1 MRTVAVPA
9 ASGRPGIWQTYC
21 AMIAWPR
28 KISRI
33 RRKASDDLPGVTAT
47 ARLDRRTK
55 NLATRLCPGDIAI
68 IDHVDLD
75 LTGADVLIGRH
86 VAAVVN
92 VAQSISGRYPNR
104 GPQLLVEAG
113 IPLIDDVGPE
123 VFDRVREGQCVRLD
137 GDTLYIGEQVVAKG
151 RQQDAS
157 SVAAAMAEAKAK
169 VAAEI
174 EAFATNTLE
183 YIKHEYPL
191 LIDGIGLP
199 ALRTKLDGRDVLVVL
214 RGYHHREDIA
224 ALRSYIRERKPAM
237 VGVDGGA
244 DALLEAGY
252 RPDLIVGDMDSVSD
266 RALTCG
272 AEVVVHAYPDG
283 RAPGLPRVQA
293 LGLEPVLCPA
303 AGTSEDIALLIA
315 DEMGAS
321 LIVAVGMHHTAVEF
335 LDKGRA
341 GMASTF
347 LTRLRVDDKIVDAK
361 GVSRLYQ
368 SRISATAVIPLVL
381 AAAMTVVVALV
392 VLPAGQIFFRYLG
405 TELQTF
411 WYWLTG
417 LF

>member
-1 MRTVAVPA
+1 VTGPP
-9 ASGRPGIWQTYC
+9 ASGKGGIWQTCC
-21 AMIAWPR
+21 AMIARLR
-28 KISRI
+28 KGSRI
-33 RRKASDDLPGVTAT
+33 RRKASDDLPGVIAT

-55 NLATRLCPGDIAI
+55 TLASRLRPGDIAI
-68 IDHVDLD
+68 IDHADLD
-75 LTGADVLIGRH
+75 LTGADALIGRQ

-92 VAQSISGRYPNR
+92 AARSISGRYPNR
-104 GPQLLVEAG
+104 GPQLLIEAG

-137 GDTLYIGEQVVAKG
+137 GDTLYAGEQVVAKG
-151 RQQDAS
+151 RQQDAD
-157 SVAAAMAEAKAK
+157 SVASAMAEAK
-169 VAAEI
+169 VNVSAEI

-183 YIKHEYPL
+183 YIKSEYPL

-199 ALRTKLDGRDVLVVL
+199 ELRTKLSGRDVLVVL

-224 ALRSYIRERKPAM
+224 ALRAFIRDRRPAM

-252 RPDLIVGDMDSVSD
+252 RPDMIVGDMDSVSD

-283 RAPGLPRVQA
+283 EAPGLARVRA
-293 LGLEPVLCPA
+293 LGLDPVLCPA

-368 SRISATAVIPLVL
+368 SPVPAKVIIPLVL
-381 AAAMTVVVALV
+381 AAAVAVAVALK
-392 VLPAGQIFFRYLG
+392 VLPGGQIVLRY
-405 TELQTF
+405 F
-411 WYWLTG
+411 WGWLTG

>member
-1 MRTVAVPA
+1 
-9 ASGRPGIWQTYC
+9 
-21 AMIAWPR
+21 
-28 KISRI
+28 
-33 RRKASDDLPGVTAT
+33 VTAT

-55 NLATRLCPGDIAI
+55 NLATRLRAGDIAI

-75 LTGADVLIGRH
+75 MTGADALAGCG

-92 VAQSISGRYPNR
+92 VARSISGRYPNR
-104 GPQLLVEAG
+104 GPQLLIEAG

-123 VFDRVREGQCVRLD
+123 VFDRVAEGQSVRLE
-137 GDTLYIGEQVVAKG
+137 GDTLYAGDQVVAKG
-151 RQQDAS
+151 RQQDADT
-157 SVAAAMAEAKAK
+157 VAAAMAEAKTK
-169 VAAEI
+169 VSAEI

-191 LIDGIGLP
+191 LIDGIGIP
-199 ALRTKLDGRDVLVVL
+199 ALRTKLDGRDVLVAL

-224 ALRSYIRERKPAM
+224 ALRSYIRDRKPAM

-244 DALLEAGY
+244 DALIEAGY

-266 RALTCG
+266 MALQCG
-272 AEVVVHAYPDG
+272 AEIVVHAYPDG
-283 RAPGLPRVQA
+283 RAPGLPRVKA
-293 LGLEPVLCPA
+293 LGLDPVLCAA

-368 SRISATAVIPLVL
+368 SRISAKAIIPLVL
-381 AAAMTVVVALV
+381 AAAVTIVVAML
-392 VLPAGQIFFRYLG
+392 VLPAGQIFLRYLG
-405 TELQTF
+405 TQLENF

>member
-1 MRTVAVPA
+1 M
-9 ASGRPGIWQTYC
+9 
-21 AMIAWPR
+21 
-28 KISRI
+28 
-33 RRKASDDLPGVTAT
+33 TAT

-55 NLATRLCPGDIAI
+55 NLATRLRAGDIAI

-75 LTGADVLIGRH
+75 MTGADALAGCG

-92 VAQSISGRYPNR
+92 VARSISGRYPNR
-104 GPQLLVEAG
+104 GPQLLIEAG

-123 VFDRVREGQCVRLD
+123 VFDRVAEGQSVRLE
-137 GDTLYIGEQVVAKG
+137 GDTLYAGDQVVAKG
-151 RQQDAS
+151 RQQDADT
-157 SVAAAMAEAKAK
+157 VAAAMAEAKTK
-169 VAAEI
+169 VSAEI

-191 LIDGIGLP
+191 LIDGIGIP
-199 ALRTKLDGRDVLVVL
+199 ALRTKLDGRDVLVAL

-224 ALRSYIRERKPAM
+224 ALRSYIRDRKPAM

-244 DALLEAGY
+244 DALIEAGY

-266 RALTCG
+266 MALQCG
-272 AEVVVHAYPDG
+272 AEIVVHAYPDG
-283 RAPGLPRVQA
+283 RAPGLPRVKA
-293 LGLEPVLCPA
+293 LGLDPVLCAA

-368 SRISATAVIPLVL
+368 SRISAKAIIPLVL
-381 AAAMTVVVALV
+381 AAAVTIVVAML
-392 VLPAGQIFFRYLG
+392 VLPAGQIFLRYLG
-405 TELQTF
+405 TQLENF

>member
-1 MRTVAVPA
+1 
-9 ASGRPGIWQTYC
+9 
-21 AMIAWPR
+21 MIARLR
-28 KISRI
+28 KGSRI
-33 RRKASDDLPGVTAT
+33 RRKASDDLPGVIAT

-55 NLATRLCPGDIAI
+55 TLASRLRPGDIAI
-68 IDHVDLD
+68 IDHADLD
-75 LTGADVLIGRH
+75 LTGADALIGRQ

-92 VAQSISGRYPNR
+92 AARSISGRYPNR
-104 GPQLLVEAG
+104 GPQLLIEAG

-123 VFDRVREGQCVRLD
+123 VFDRVQEGQRVRLD
-137 GDTLYIGEQVVAKG
+137 GDTLYAGEQVVAKG
-151 RQQDAS
+151 RQQDAD
-157 SVAAAMAEAKAK
+157 SVASAMAEAK
-169 VAAEI
+169 VNVSAEI

-183 YIKHEYPL
+183 YIKSEYPL

-199 ALRTKLDGRDVLVVL
+199 ELRTKLSGRDVLVVL

-224 ALRSYIRERKPAM
+224 ALRAFIRDRRPAM

-252 RPDLIVGDMDSVSD
+252 RPDMIVGDMDSVSD

-283 RAPGLPRVQA
+283 EAPGLARVRA
-293 LGLEPVLCPA
+293 LGLDPVLCPA

-315 DEMGAS
+315 DEMSAS

-368 SRISATAVIPLVL
+368 SPVPAKVIIPLVL
-381 AAAMTVVVALV
+381 AAAVAVAVALK
-392 VLPAGQIFFRYLG
+392 VLPGGQIVLRY
-405 TELQTF
+405 F
-411 WYWLTG
+411 WGWLTG

>member
-1 MRTVAVPA
+1 
-9 ASGRPGIWQTYC
+9 
-21 AMIAWPR
+21 MIARLR
-28 KISRI
+28 KGSRV
-33 RRKASDDLPGVTAT
+33 RRKASDDLPGVIAT

-55 NLATRLCPGDIAI
+55 TLANRLCPGDIAI
-68 IDHVDLD
+68 IDHADLD
-75 LTGADVLIGRH
+75 LTGADALIGRQ
-86 VAAVVN
+86 VAAVIN
-92 VAQSISGRYPNR
+92 AARSISGRYPNR
-104 GPQLLVEAG
+104 GPQLLIEAG
-113 IPLIDDVGPE
+113 VPLIDDVGPE
-123 VFDRVREGQCVRLD
+123 VFDRVQEGQCVRLD
-137 GDTLYIGEQVVAKG
+137 GDTLYAGDQVVAKG
-151 RQQDAS
+151 RQQDAD
-157 SVAAAMAEAKAK
+157 SVAAAMAEAKVN
-169 VAAEI
+169 VASEI

-183 YIKHEYPL
+183 YIKSEYPL

-199 ALRTKLDGRDVLVVL
+199 QLRTKLNGRDVLVVL

-224 ALRSYIRERKPAM
+224 ALRAFIRDRRPAM

-252 RPDLIVGDMDSVSD
+252 RPDMIVGDMDSVSD

-283 RAPGLPRVQA
+283 EAPGLARVRA
-293 LGLEPVLCPA
+293 LGLDPVLCPA

-361 GVSRLYQ
+361 GVSRLYR
-368 SRISATAVIPLVL
+368 SWISAKAIIPLVL
-381 AAAMTVVVALV
+381 AAAVAVVVALL
-392 VLPAGQIFFRYLG
+392 VLPVG
-405 TELQTF
+405 QTF
-411 WYWLTG
+411 LRYSWDWLTG

>member
-1 MRTVAVPA
+1 
-9 ASGRPGIWQTYC
+9 
-21 AMIAWPR
+21 MIARPR
-28 KISRI
+28 KISRT
-33 RRKASDDLPGVTAT
+33 RRKASDDLPGVIAT

-55 NLATRLCPGDIAI
+55 TLANRLRPGDIAI
-68 IDHVDLD
+68 IDHADLD
-75 LTGADVLIGRH
+75 LTGADALIGRH

-92 VAQSISGRYPNR
+92 AAQSISGRYPNR
-104 GPQLLVEAG
+104 GPELLIEAG
-113 IPLIDDVGPE
+113 IPLVDDVGPE
-123 VFDRVREGQCVRLD
+123 VFDRVQEGQCVRLE
-137 GDTLYIGEQVVAKG
+137 GDTLYVGDRIAAKG

-157 SVAAAMAEAKAK
+157 SVASAMAEAKAN

-183 YIKHEYPL
+183 YIKSEYPL

-199 ALRTKLDGRDVLVVL
+199 ELRTKLNGRDVLVVL

-224 ALRSYIRERKPAM
+224 ALRSYIRDFRPVM
-237 VGVDGGA
+237 LGVDGGA

-252 RPDLIVGDMDSVSD
+252 KPDLIVGDMDSVSD

-283 RAPGLPRVQA
+283 RAPGLPRVTA

-368 SRISATAVIPLVL
+368 SRISAMAIIPLVL
-381 AAAMTVVVALV
+381 AAAITVVVAIA
-392 VLPAGQIFFRYLG
+392 VLPAGQTFLRFLG
-405 TELQTF
+405 T
-411 WYWLTG
+411 WLTG